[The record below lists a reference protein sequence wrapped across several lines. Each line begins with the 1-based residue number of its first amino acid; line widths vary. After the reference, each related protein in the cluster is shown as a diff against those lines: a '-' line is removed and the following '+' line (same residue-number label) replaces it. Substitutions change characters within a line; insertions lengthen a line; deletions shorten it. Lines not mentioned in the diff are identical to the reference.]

1 MYARR
6 VVLDGGNTR
15 ALCGGCCATP
25 EFICA
30 CILRYISRLPVTR
43 QLGLFSMLG
52 LWALL
57 TLIGVFFAVW
67 TGYGGHEHSNE
78 GQQRPQAEH
87 REQSELAR
95 DGQAGIVT

>member
-15 ALCGGCCATP
+15 ALCGGSCATP

-30 CILRYISRLPVTR
+30 CILRYNSRLPVTR

-57 TLIGVFFAVW
+57 TPIGVSFAVW
-67 TGYGGHEHSNE
+67 QGYGCHDFAATLTAF
-78 GQQRPQAEH
+78 RFRVLVVPP
-87 REQSELAR
+87 LA
-95 DGQAGIVT
+95 APASAA